1 MTLGIFRFHI
11 LGLLFIA
18 LNRIMAPAF
27 YAQKKPKLPTIA
39 GLINFVSN
47 ILLVFILS
55 KPMGG
60 NGIALALS
68 LASLLNTVFLFIF
81 MKKMEA
87 IEVGRLSRGTL
98 LYALKMCVLSVIA
111 SVPTYFAHKALCGIF
126 DGHGNLI
133 AYGAPVLISALLFAT
148 IGVLEL
154 IITRDEV
161 ISVIL
166 KKVKK

>member
-1 MTLGIFRFHI
+1 
-11 LGLLFIA
+11 
-18 LNRIMAPAF
+18 MAPAF

-87 IEVGRLSRGTL
+87 IEVGRIARGTL
-98 LYALKMCVLSVIA
+98 LYAFKMSVLSVVA
-111 SVPTYFAHKALCGIF
+111 SVPTYFAHKALVDVF
-126 DGHGNLI
+126 ESHGNLI
-133 AYGAPVLISALLFAT
+133 AYGAPVVISALLFAV

-154 IITRDEV
+154 IITRDEIV
-161 ISVIL
+161 NVIL
-166 KKVKK
+166 QKFKR

>member
-1 MTLGIFRFHI
+1 MTVNIFRFHI

-18 LNRIMAPAF
+18 LNRVIAPAF

-55 KPMGG
+55 KPMKG

-87 IEVGRLSRGTL
+87 IEVGKLVRGTL
-98 LYALKMCVLSVIA
+98 LYGLKMCVLSVIA
-111 SVPTYFAHKALCGIF
+111 AVPSFFVHRSLCGAF
-126 DGHGNLI
+126 EGHGSLI
-133 AYGAPVLISALLFAT
+133 AYGAPVVISGLVFAA

-154 IITRDEV
+154 VITRDEIV
-161 ISVIL
+161 SVIL
-166 KKVKK
+166 KKARK